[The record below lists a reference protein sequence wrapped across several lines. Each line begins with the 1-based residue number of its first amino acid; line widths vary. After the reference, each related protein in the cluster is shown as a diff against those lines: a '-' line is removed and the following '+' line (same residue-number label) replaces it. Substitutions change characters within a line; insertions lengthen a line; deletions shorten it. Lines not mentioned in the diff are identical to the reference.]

1 MCRVT
6 RSLNDTSVVILQYV
20 KLITYNSQRHSMT
33 TLNDMTVVIFGR
45 ERRNSC
51 HFNFFALM
59 QIQ

>member
-1 MCRVT
+1 MERLA
-6 RSLNDTSVVILQYV
+6 LNDTSVVILQYV
-20 KLITYNSQRHSMT
+20 KLTTYNSQRHSMT

-59 QIQ
+59 